1 MYYPTLALSLSAPLF
16 RLLPLLCLSLP
27 LHPSPSHAL
36 PPPPLYQDP
45 FLMPSPSL
53 FFFTCSVKPS
63 EHCQALVALVVRQ
76 VCYIL
81 RRCQQ
86 VCYCVASPEQGSD
99 SPTLALSL
107 SAPLFRLLPLL
118 CLPSPS
124 HALPPPLYQDPFLMP
139 SPSLFFSHALSS
151 ARPSELHRERGFSE

>member
-1 MYYPTLALSLSAPLF
+1 MTSSCGYCVLSHSRSLSFCTP
-16 RLLPLLCLSLP
+16 LPLAPPSLSLP
-27 LHPSPSHAL
+27 PSPPFSL
-36 PPPPLYQDP
+36 SCSSPPPLYQDP

-63 EHCQALVALVVRQ
+63 EHCQALVVRQ

-124 HALPPPLYQDPFLMP
+124 HALPPPPPPPPL
-139 SPSLFFSHALSS
+139 SRSFSHALPLSIFFTCIVF
-151 ARPSELHRERGFSE
+151 RQTF